1 MQFIDT
7 HCHLNDPKFS
17 HDWPEVVE
25 RATVAGVGA
34 FVVVGYDLA
43 SSRTAIELAHEHDAV
58 YAAVGIHPHDAT
70 DADAQALRTVADLAT
85 DPRVVAIGETGL
97 DFFRDF
103 SPRDVQ
109 RRAFADFIKLAAD
122 IDKPLIVHSR
132 DADAEVLEVLAE
144 TLSEGQRVVRHCFAG
159 GPETVAAYAEL
170 GCYVGIAAT
179 ITYPKADDVRAAA
192 AAAPAHLIVLET
204 DCPWLPP
211 QQSRGKRNEPAL
223 IPTTAEA
230 VAQARGES
238 LSSIATQTTANARNF
253 YRLRG

>member
-1 MQFIDT
+1 MQLIDT

-17 HDWPEVVE
+17 HDWRQAIE
-25 RATVAGVGA
+25 RAIAAGVGA

-58 YAAVGIHPHDAT
+58 YAAVGIHPHDAK
-70 DADAQALRTVADLAT
+70 DADAQALRTVADLAR

-97 DFFRDF
+97 DFFRDL

-109 RRAFADFIKLAAD
+109 RRVFADFIKLAAD

-144 TLSEGQRVVRHCFAG
+144 TLSEGQHVVRHCFAG
-159 GPETVAAYAEL
+159 GPETVAAYADL

-179 ITYPKADDVRAAA
+179 ITHPKADDVRAAA

-230 VAQARGES
+230 VAVARGES
-238 LSSIATQTTANARNF
+238 LSSIATQTTANARNL

>member
-1 MQFIDT
+1 MQLIDT

-17 HDWPEVVE
+17 RDWQEAVT
-25 RATVAGVGA
+25 RATAAGVDTL
-34 FVVVGYDLA
+34 VVVGYDLD
-43 SSRTAIELAHEHDAV
+43 SSRAALRLAHEHTAIL
-58 YAAVGIHPHDAT
+58 AAVGIHPHDAKST
-70 DADAQALRTVADLAT
+70 NADSLRQVADLAV
-85 DPRVVAIGETGL
+85 DPRVVAIGESGL
-97 DFFRDF
+97 DFHRDL

-109 RRAFADFIKLAAD
+109 RRAFTDFIKLAAD

-132 DADAEVLEVLAE
+132 DADEEVLEVLAE

-159 GPETVAAYAEL
+159 GPETVAAYARL

-230 VAQARGES
+230 VAEARGES
-238 LSSIATQTTANARNF
+238 LTSIATQTTANARNL
-253 YRLRG
+253 YRLRS